1 MENRKKKEVMK
12 HQLREE
18 DVFEALSNPV
28 GLKLFKLIATI
39 TLADSSQVITSDFL
53 NSQISDQK
61 AVL

>member
-1 MENRKKKEVMK
+1 MNHKP
-12 HQLREE
+12 REE
-18 DVFEALSNPV
+18 DILRALSNPV